1 LHTGRPSGKI
11 SGARPVLS
19 TVIPRLH
26 DEGGIV
32 SDERDPT
39 APDDEERGVLP
50 TGDDDPDVEGH
61 MLPTGDDERGVL
73 PTGDDERGVL
83 PTGDD

>member
-1 LHTGRPSGKI
+1 M
-11 SGARPVLS
+11 
-19 TVIPRLH
+19 
-26 DEGGIV
+26 

-39 APDDEERGVLP
+39 TPDDEERGVLP

-73 PTGDDERGVL
+73 PTGDD
-83 PTGDD
+83 